1 LDAKSHKPISDLG
14 VGPGAADALDLTRLA
29 AYLDH
34 IRGGFCLYDPEGR
47 LVMCNVPHLGFFK
60 SLEHIFIPGTSG
72 QDIHDAILQSGILRP
87 SMEAQTKFVWMDRK
101 DRSVAKRT
109 LEVEHSDGR
118 WLRIDEELTHDN
130 CLVESISDIT
140 ELKAKEHA
148 LEMQVLELLD
158 SEDRLESQ
166 GSRLVELT
174 EVMAKARDEA
184 QKASKT
190 KSEFLANMSHELRS
204 PLNAI
209 IGFSEIMK
217 DEMFGDLGRSEY
229 KDYAV
234 DIHLS
239 GTHLLDVINDI
250 LDLSKIEAGKLELVE
265 NHVDVRDVVEMVAR
279 LSAPRADKGQVS
291 LKNKIP
297 VGLPGLVADER
308 KLKQI
313 LINLVSN
320 AIKFTPQGGD
330 VSVEA
335 AMHSSGSLIISVV
348 DTGIGIA
355 EENIAMALSPFGQ
368 IDASLDRKYEGT
380 GLGLPLT
387 NALVD
392 LHDGALSIESVVD
405 EGTRVIITLPSSRV
419 VDDQGELLV
428 NRG

>member
-1 LDAKSHKPISDLG
+1 MSDIG
-14 VGPGAADALDLTRLA
+14 VLPGNVAALDPASLA
-29 AYLDH
+29 TYLDH
-34 IRGGFCLYDPEGR
+34 IRVGFCLYNPQGQ
-47 LVMCNVPHLGFFK
+47 LVICNAPHLGFFK
-60 SLEHIFIPGTSG
+60 SIEHIFVPGALG
-72 QDIHDAILQSGILRP
+72 QDIHDVILQSGVLR
-87 SMEAQTKFVWMDRK
+87 SSIEAQAKFTWIVPK
-101 DRSVAKRT
+101 DRCEAKRSF
-109 LEVEHSDGR
+109 EVELSDGHWIR
-118 WLRIDEELTHDN
+118 VDEELTEN
-130 CLVESISDIT
+130 NFLVETTSDIT
-140 ELKAKEHA
+140 ELKAKEQA

-158 SEDRLESQ
+158 SEDRLEAQ

-174 EVMAKARDEA
+174 EIMARSRDEA
-184 QKASKT
+184 QKSSKT

-209 IGFSEIMK
+209 IGFAEIMK
-217 DEMFGDLGRSEY
+217 DEMFGALGRSEY
-229 KDYAV
+229 KEYAV

-265 NHVDVRDVVEMVAR
+265 NNVDIWDVVEMAVR
-279 LSAPRADKGQVS
+279 LSVPRADKGKIT
-291 LKNKIP
+291 LKNSIP
-297 VGLPGLVADER
+297 KNLPGLIADER

-313 LINLVSN
+313 FINLVSN
-320 AIKFTPQGGD
+320 AIKFTPEGGE

-335 AMHSSGSLIISVV
+335 EMDSSGSLALSVV

-355 EENIAMALSPFGQ
+355 EENIPRAMAPFGQ

-392 LHDGALSIESVVD
+392 LHEGTLSIESIVD
-405 EGTRVIITLPSSRV
+405 KGTRVIITLPSSRI
-419 VDDQGELLV
+419 VDGSGELLI

>member
-1 LDAKSHKPISDLG
+1 MHDIG
-14 VGPGAADALDLTRLA
+14 VLPGKVAALDPASLA
-29 AYLDH
+29 TYLDH
-34 IRGGFCLYDPEGR
+34 IRVGFCLYDPQGR
-47 LVMCNVPHLGFFK
+47 LVICNAPHLGFFK
-60 SLEHIFIPGTSG
+60 NLEHIFVPGASG
-72 QDIHDAILQSGILRP
+72 QDIHDAILQSGVLRP
-87 SMEAQTKFVWMDRK
+87 SVEAQVKFTWIVPK
-101 DRSVAKRT
+101 DRREAKRSF
-109 LEVEHSDGR
+109 EVELSDGR
-118 WLRIDEELTHDN
+118 WIGVDEELTEN
-130 CLVESISDIT
+130 NFLVETTSDIT

-158 SEDRLESQ
+158 SEDRLEAQ

-174 EVMAKARDEA
+174 EIMAKSRDEA

-209 IGFSEIMK
+209 IGFAEIMK

-229 KDYAV
+229 KEYAV

-250 LDLSKIEAGKLELVE
+250 LDLSKIEAGKLDLVE
-265 NHVDVRDVVEMVAR
+265 NNVDIWDVIEMAIR
-279 LSAPRADKGQVS
+279 LSVPRADKGKVT
-291 LKNKIP
+291 LKNNTP
-297 VGLPGLVADER
+297 RNLPGLIADER

-313 LINLVSN
+313 FINLVSN
-320 AIKFTPQGGD
+320 AIKFTPEGGE
-330 VSVEA
+330 VSVEVE
-335 AMHSSGSLIISVV
+335 MHPSGNLIISVI

-355 EENIAMALSPFGQ
+355 EENIPRAMAPFGQ

-392 LHDGALSIESVVD
+392 LHQGTLSIESIVD
-405 EGTRVIITLPSSRV
+405 KGTRVIITLPSSRI
-419 VDDQGELLV
+419 VDDSEELRE